1 MPGSGRNAWPALE
14 GTPREQP
21 QNPKQCLKNMKLN
34 SERLLTHMKQS
45 GQRINKKISEALEI
59 VLTYSD
65 YLLGIPLNALLEGI
79 NTKFEHLLYNI
90 ENIQQGIN
98 TQKTE
103 IQTLATTILPQSTGK
118 GPIQL
123 P

>member
-1 MPGSGRNAWPALE
+1 MPGGGGNTWPALE
-14 GTPREQP
+14 GAPGERP

-34 SERLLTHMKQS
+34 SEWLLTHIKQS
-45 GQRINKKISEALEI
+45 RQRMNKKISEALEI

-79 NTKFEHLLYNI
+79 NTKFECLLCNI

-98 TQKTE
+98 TQKTK
-103 IQTLATTILPQSTGK
+103 I
-118 GPIQL
+118 
-123 P
+123 